1 MAENE
6 DGIDVDAIPMGSEA
20 AEILRGGGALVKLEN
35 QTQMMIALQHPRNE
49 AEILKS
55 AVNEMVIYEEAAE
68 EAVYSKPV
76 GKEQVGDEWVMKY
89 AEGLTIRAAE
99 ALALRWGNNA
109 FGAEII
115 SDDGETVSG
124 VATWLDYESNNR
136 RTFPF
141 RVSRKYKTA
150 GRTGTMKRHAEDRFN
165 DIVVPAKLSKVLR
178 EVILRSLPAGL
189 KKAYERKARE
199 ITASKGKNL
208 AASVIKA
215 FALHGVGQKD
225 VEAII
230 GKPMTAWDGEDVA
243 KLVRIGQALKQ
254 GETTVEQLFSTGE
267 EPVKPMDVKTVFSG
281 APNGFKEGKK
291 GETKPAP
298 VANPTPPAETGQKD
312 LFGQKP
318 DDEVRRELY
327 SMLLEMS
334 KSESQPGGNPEIADR
349 LLKHYA
355 GVDKLEQLVGDDLV
369 KAAEKVKIELDVR
382 KNGI

>member
-1 MAENE
+1 MSENP
-6 DGIDVDAIPMGSEA
+6 DKIDVDAIPMGSEA
-20 AEILRGGGALVKLEN
+20 AELLKGGGALVKLEN
-35 QTQMMIALQHPRNE
+35 QTQMMIALRHPRNE
-49 AEILKS
+49 AEILKA

-76 GKEQVGDEWVMKY
+76 GKEKVGDKWVMKY
-89 AEGLTIRAAE
+89 AEGLSIRAAE

-150 GRTGTMKRHAEDRFN
+150 GKTGTMKRHAEDRFN
-165 DIVVPAKLSKVLR
+165 DIVVPAKLSRVLR

-189 KKAYERKARE
+189 KRAYERKARE
-199 ITASKGKNL
+199 ISAKKGKNL
-208 AASVIKA
+208 APGVIQA
-215 FALHGVGQKD
+215 FALHGVQQKD
-225 VEAII
+225 VEAIA

-243 KLVRIGQALKQ
+243 KLIRIGNALKQ
-254 GETTVEQLFSTGE
+254 GETTVEQLFSAGE
-267 EPVKPMDVKTVFSG
+267 ETAKPTPSTLKDVLNG
-281 APNGFKEGKK
+281 APKGFEEGKK
-291 GETKPAP
+291 GEPDPKPA
-298 VANPTPPAETGQKD
+298 NESGQKD

-318 DDEVRRELY
+318 DDEVRRDLY
-327 SMLLEMS
+327 SMLMEMS
-334 KSESQPGGNPEIADR
+334 KSETNPQGHPEIADR

-355 GVDKLEQLVGDDLV
+355 GVDQLEQLVGDDLV
-369 KAAEKVKIELDVR
+369 KAAEKVKVELDVR
-382 KNGI
+382 RNGV